1 MPTSA
6 IIGLT
11 VFVSLPS
18 ILFLVFKIFPL
29 TISASASFVNE
40 EANDVFGLSPN
51 STKISPLISD
61 SIFERFDLSISL

>member
-40 EANDVFGLSPN
+40 EANDVFRLSPN
-51 STKISPLISD
+51 SSKISPLISD